1 MPAPHTT
8 TSTKP
13 LTFVP
18 ARAMSVAA
26 KGRGAVDNPTGRFEH
41 HRRQSDESFGW
52 TQDLDFDGV
61 EAARAAP
68 VTQVAEETA
77 RSIISRNQSPDV
89 QFEQSI
95 NPYRGCEHG
104 CIYCYARP
112 NHAYV
117 GLSAG
122 QDFESRLFVK
132 SHAAELLRRE
142 LASPAYRCR
151 EIAIGTA
158 TDAYQPIE
166 REWQAT
172 RRILEVLS
180 ETRHPTS
187 IITKSALIERD
198 IDLLAP
204 MARQRIAEVG
214 ITVTTLDA
222 GLARLWEP
230 RAAAPWRRIET
241 IRRLSE
247 AGIPVSVFIAPIVPF
262 INDQDIERIA
272 EAAAQAGARSLR
284 YTVIR
289 LPRELQDVFI
299 QWLRHHF
306 PDREKRVLSRIKEL
320 RDNGRLNESEFFT
333 RMRGKGP
340 WAELIKMRIG
350 LASRKFGLTRA
361 RLDLRTDLFAPPR
374 LDGQLDLF

>member
-1 MPAPHTT
+1 MRASHTT
-8 TSTKP
+8 TTTKP
-13 LTFVP
+13 VTFLP
-18 ARAMSVAA
+18 ARAMPGAT
-26 KGRGAVDNPTGRFEH
+26 KGRGAVDNPPGRFERH
-41 HRRQSDESFGW
+41 HRQLDESFGW

-61 EAARAAP
+61 DAASAAP
-68 VTQVAEETA
+68 VTRVTEESA

-89 QFEQSI
+89 QFDQSI

-132 SHAAELLRRE
+132 THAAELLRRE

-166 REWQAT
+166 RERQAT

-187 IITKSALIERD
+187 VITKSALIERD

-204 MARQRIAEVG
+204 MARQRLAHVG
-214 ITVTTLDA
+214 VTVTTLDA

-272 EAAAQAGARSLR
+272 EAASQAGARSIR

-289 LPRELQDVFI
+289 LPWELQDVFV

-320 RDNGRLNESEFFT
+320 RDRDRLNESEFFT

-340 WAELIKMRIG
+340 WAELIAMRIG
-350 LASRKFGLTRA
+350 LASRKFGLTRD